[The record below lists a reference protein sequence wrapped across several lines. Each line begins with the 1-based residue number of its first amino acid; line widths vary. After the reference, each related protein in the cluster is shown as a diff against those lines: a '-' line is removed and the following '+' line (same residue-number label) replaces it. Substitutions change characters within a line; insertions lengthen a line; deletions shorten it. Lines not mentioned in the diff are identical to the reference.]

1 MFADDGSVSR
11 YSYCDPSV
19 FVFHPPRTYA
29 NENADLQRGRKQLV
43 ATLGNAQY
51 RLESNEN
58 LDSVPVLTIENV
70 CPQGPFDYLLAE
82 ATDVAMFEKARAEL
96 QREQLER
103 TDNRKIANRAN
114 LDRSKPDQ
122 RTNCILFTYN

>member
-1 MFADDGSVSR
+1 M
-11 YSYCDPSV
+11 

-29 NENADLQRGRKQLV
+29 SENADLQRRRKQLV

-70 CPQGPFDYLLAE
+70 CPRGPFEYLLTE
-82 ATDVAMFEKARAEL
+82 ESDVEEPDIE
-96 QREQLER
+96 REDDVEDPETEQDTEEEDADEDEDEDEEEDE
-103 TDNRKIANRAN
+103 TV
-114 LDRSKPDQ
+114 
-122 RTNCILFTYN
+122 TVV